1 MSAATPQR
9 TPMATSYSPSKTP
22 SRRVLGDLTPKAINT
37 PSSQSTG
44 LDPSQV
50 TRAQSPLKQ
59 ATTQVPAPSVDKE
72 NLGSLHAHSHGKKR
86 GIDEVDSAETIDNPK
101 MLARGRGDSLM
112 GPATRLTT
120 DAMHVHTQNNPVGLA
135 NPGSP
140 TERNTPTPEPEALQN
155 SQKSNQSFSDLLN
168 YEMCASQ
175 KSEHGIPLE
184 PARKSL
190 PVPTASQSRKSR
202 AEQLRTRLK
211 FGLYKVK
218 TNQVGKRD
226 ADIISTY
233 EATIS
238 YGPNASTP
246 TRGIPTSTHPHH
258 VPNITISSP
267 HHDPRPVFVKANL
280 DPFRPIGKLGAAPV
294 LFLAPSDSLTPS
306 SQQAIPYDPSSSPPT
321 AHALP
326 KSVSP
331 KQLMSP
337 VRQKHT
343 STPQMGMGMGMGEY
357 DEADLDASHVAAP
370 HVHAQSHTQLQRLRD
385 EQYLDGDV
393 TSSAVKGNAAKG
405 LLELMH
411 AKR

>member
-1 MSAATPQR
+1 MATP
-9 TPMATSYSPSKTP
+9 YSPSKTP

-50 TRAQSPLKQ
+50 GRAQSPLKQ
-59 ATTQVPAPSVDKE
+59 ATAQRPASSVDKE
-72 NLGSLHAHSHGKKR
+72 NLGSLHAYSHGKKR
-86 GIDEVDSAETIDNPK
+86 GIDEVDSAETIENPK

-175 KSEHGIPLE
+175 KSEHGISLE

-246 TRGIPTSTHPHH
+246 TGSIPTCTHPH

-306 SQQAIPYDPSSSPPT
+306 SQQAIAYDPSSSAPT
-321 AHALP
+321 AHTLP

-343 STPQMGMGMGMGEY
+343 PAQQMGMGEY

-370 HVHAQSHTQLQRLRD
+370 HAHAHFQLRRLRD

>member
-1 MSAATPQR
+1 
-9 TPMATSYSPSKTP
+9 MATSYSPSKTP

-44 LDPSQV
+44 WDPSQAA
-50 TRAQSPLKQ
+50 RAQSPLKHITSQ
-59 ATTQVPAPSVDKE
+59 GPSTFVDKE
-72 NLGSLHAHSHGKKR
+72 NLANLHAYSQGKKR
-86 GIDEVDSAETIDNPK
+86 GIDEVDSAEIADNIK
-101 MLARGRGDSLM
+101 IARGRGDSLM
-112 GPATRLTT
+112 GPTRLTT
-120 DAMHVHTQNNPVGLA
+120 DAMHMHTQNNPVGLA

-140 TERNTPTPEPEALQN
+140 TERNTPTPEPEMMQD

-184 PARKSL
+184 PARTAVSAT
-190 PVPTASQSRKSR
+190 TASQSRKSR

-233 EATIS
+233 EATVS
-238 YGPNASTP
+238 YAPNASRSTGE
-246 TRGIPTSTHPHH
+246 TTSIESFNPHH
-258 VPNITISSP
+258 VPNITVSSP
-267 HHDPRPVFVKANL
+267 HHEQRPVFVEANL

-294 LFLAPSDSLTPS
+294 MFLPPSDGLRVS
-306 SQQAIPYDPSSSPPT
+306 SHSAITSEPSSSPPGT
-321 AHALP
+321 GLP
-326 KSVSP
+326 NSVSP
-331 KQLMSP
+331 EQLMSP
-337 VRQKHT
+337 VKHR
-343 STPQMGMGMGMGEY
+343 SNHASQMGEY
-357 DEADLDASHVAAP
+357 DEADIDAREVSAHRR
-370 HVHAQSHTQLQRLRD
+370 LQRLK
-385 EQYLDGDV
+385 EQQYLESDV

-411 AKR
+411 ATR